1 MPCSLR
7 RPQLL
12 RDLEAIRDWLHLMEE
27 AAVRYRVSGS
37 VEAARNALSQ
47 AIADLARD
55 EHDPMRRRLD
65 RWHS

>member
-27 AAVRYRVSGS
+27 AAVRYRVSSGL
-37 VEAARNALSQ
+37 EAARNALSQ
-47 AIADLARD
+47 VIVDLARD
-55 EHDPMRRRLD
+55 EHEQRRRELD
-65 RWHS
+65 RWHR